1 MITIYVDSFY
11 TASEVHKFIQNSL
24 NTYGYVSLG
33 DILYVAGY
41 PHTTFTYDSVLFH
54 EELKKQDMPIV
65 PAYIDKTKPHTLVIP
80 SDRYTMMFNCINKND
95 SATKAETLSTADK
108 IKLAGITA
116 SATIRS
122 RVIPKPTN
130 YLPEIKN
137 VKFNGPATIV
147 FWADGTKTVV
157 KCQDGD
163 DYSEEVGLAM
173 CIVKKAFGNTSKYND
188 IFKKWCPSYDIDTN
202 ANDDHLSEA
211 FKQFRDHVL
220 KTFNEII

>member
-1 MITIYVDSFY
+1 MITIHVDSY
-11 TASEVHKFIQNSL
+11 NTAAEICKFIQDSL
-24 NTYGYVSLG
+24 NAFGCVSLD

-41 PHTTFTYDSVLFH
+41 PHRIWGYDNILFYQ
-54 EELKKQDMPIV
+54 ELKELKMPTV
-65 PAYIDKTKPHTLVIP
+65 PDYINKTKPYTLVIP
-80 SDRYTMMFNCINKND
+80 SDRYSMMFNCINKNNSTTKH
-95 SATKAETLSTADK
+95 SALIPKCT
-108 IKLAGITA
+108 
-116 SATIRS
+116 
-122 RVIPKPTN
+122 PKPTN

-173 CIVKKAFGNTSKYND
+173 CIVKKVFGNTSKYND
-188 IFKKWCPSYDIDTN
+188 IFKKWCPSYDAET
-202 ANDDHLSEA
+202 DDDEYFSEA
-211 FKQFRDHVL
+211 YKQFRNYVL

>member
-11 TASEVHKFIQNSL
+11 TASEVHRFIRNSL
-24 NTYGYVSLG
+24 NTYGHISLG
-33 DILYVAGY
+33 DILHKAGY
-41 PHTTFTYDSVLFH
+41 PHTTWTYDNVLFH
-54 EELKKQDMPIV
+54 EELKKQEMLIV

-95 SATKAETLSTADK
+95 SATKAEILSTN
-108 IKLAGITA
+108 
-116 SATIRS
+116 ATS
-122 RVIPKPTN
+122 IPKAVSKPTN

-137 VKFNGPATIV
+137 VKFDGPATIV

-173 CIVKKAFGNTSKYND
+173 CIVKKAFGNKSKYND
-188 IFKKWCPSYDIDTN
+188 IFKKWCNSYDIET
-202 ANDDHLSEA
+202 DDDCLSEA
-211 FKQFRDHVL
+211 YKQFRNHIL

>member
-1 MITIYVDSFY
+1 MITIYVDSFN
-11 TASEVHKFIQNSL
+11 TASEVHKFIRDTL
-24 NTYGYVSLG
+24 NTHGCVSLG

-41 PHTTFTYDSVLFH
+41 PHTNWTYDNIIFH
-54 EELKKQDMPIV
+54 KELNKQKMPIV
-65 PAYIDKTKPHTLVIP
+65 PAYIDKNKPYTIVIP
-80 SDRYTMMFNCINKND
+80 SDRYTMTFNCTNRND
-95 SATKAETLSTADK
+95 STAK
-108 IKLAGITA
+108 H
-116 SATIRS
+116 SAFVPKCT
-122 RVIPKPTN
+122 PKPTN

-188 IFKKWCPSYDIDTN
+188 IFKKWCNNYDTET
-202 ANDDHLSEA
+202 DDDYFSEA

-220 KTFNEII
+220 NTFNELI

>member
-1 MITIYVDSFY
+1 M
-11 TASEVHKFIQNSL
+11 
-24 NTYGYVSLG
+24 
-33 DILYVAGY
+33 
-41 PHTTFTYDSVLFH
+41 TFDCT
-54 EELKKQDMPIV
+54 
-65 PAYIDKTKPHTLVIP
+65 
-80 SDRYTMMFNCINKND
+80 NKND
-95 SATKAETLSTADK
+95 STTKAEILSAADK

-116 SATIRS
+116 SDTLIPKS
-122 RVIPKPTN
+122 SPKPTN

-173 CIVKKAFGNTSKYND
+173 CIAKKVFGNTSKYND
-188 IFKKWCPSYDIDTN
+188 IFKKWCNSYDTETDT
-202 ANDDHLSEA
+202 DDYLSEVY
-211 FKQFRDHVL
+211 KQFRNHVL

>member
-33 DILYVAGY
+33 DILHKAGY
-41 PHTTFTYDSVLFH
+41 PHTTFTYDNVLFH
-54 EELKKQDMPIV
+54 EELKKQEMPIV
-65 PAYIDKTKPHTLVIP
+65 PAYIDKSKPYTIVIP
-80 SDRYTMMFNCINKND
+80 SDRYAMRFNCTNKND
-95 SATKAETLSTADK
+95 LATKAGILNTADK
-108 IKLAGITA
+108 INIVGITDNA
-116 SATIRS
+116 RIRS

-163 DYSEEVGLAM
+163 DYSEEIGLAM
-173 CIVKKAFGNTSKYND
+173 CIAKKVFGNTSKYND
-188 IFKKWCPSYDIDTN
+188 IFKKWCPRYDAET
-202 ANDDHLSEA
+202 DDEYFSEA
-211 FKQFRDHVL
+211 YKQFRNYVL

>member
-11 TASEVHKFIQNSL
+11 TASEVHRFIQNSL
-24 NTYGYVSLG
+24 NTYGCVSLG

-41 PHTTFTYDSVLFH
+41 PHTTYTYDNILFY
-54 EELKKQDMPIV
+54 EELKRLKMPIV
-65 PAYIDKTKPHTLVIP
+65 PAYVDKSKPYTLVIP
-80 SDRYTMMFNCINKND
+80 SDRYTMMFNCINKNR
-95 SATKAETLSTADK
+95 SSTKTGVLNTADK
-108 IKLAGITA
+108 INIAGITGN
-116 SATIRS
+116 ATIRS

-147 FWADGTKTVV
+147 FWEDGTKTIV
-157 KCQDGD
+157 KCQYGD

-188 IFKKWCPSYDIDTN
+188 IFKKWCHSYDTET
-202 ANDDHLSEA
+202 DDDDYFSEA
-211 FKQFRDHVL
+211 CKQFRSHIL

>member
-11 TASEVHKFIQNSL
+11 TASEVHRFIQNSL

-33 DILYVAGY
+33 DILCKAGY
-41 PHTTFTYDSVLFH
+41 THTDWTYDNIIFH
-54 EELKKQDMPIV
+54 KELNEQKMPIV
-65 PAYIDKTKPHTLVIP
+65 PAYINKSKPYTIVIP
-80 SDRYTMMFNCINKND
+80 SDRYTMMFNCTNK
-95 SATKAETLSTADK
+95 SVLTEKHST
-108 IKLAGITA
+108 
-116 SATIRS
+116 
-122 RVIPKPTN
+122 VIPKCTPKPAN

-157 KCQDGD
+157 KCQNGD

-188 IFKKWCPSYDIDTN
+188 VFKKWCPSYN
-202 ANDDHLSEA
+202 AETDDDEHFSEA
-211 FKQFRDHVL
+211 HKQFLNYVL

>member
-11 TASEVHKFIQNSL
+11 TASEVHRFIQNSL

-33 DILYVAGY
+33 DILCKAGY
-41 PHTTFTYDSVLFH
+41 THTDWTYDNIIFH
-54 EELKKQDMPIV
+54 KELNEQKMPIV
-65 PAYIDKTKPHTLVIP
+65 PAYVDKSKPYTIVIP
-80 SDRYTMMFNCINKND
+80 SDRYAMMFNCTNKNR
-95 SATKAETLSTADK
+95 SSTKTGVLNTADK
-108 IKLAGITA
+108 INIAGITGN
-116 SATIRS
+116 ATIRS
-122 RVIPKPTN
+122 RAIPKPTN

-163 DYSEEVGLAM
+163 DYSKEVGLAM
-173 CIVKKAFGNTSKYND
+173 CIVKKVFGNTSKYND
-188 IFKKWCPSYDIDTN
+188 IFKKWCPSYDAET
-202 ANDDHLSEA
+202 DDDEYFSEA
-211 FKQFRDHVL
+211 YKQFRNYVL

>member
-1 MITIYVDSFY
+1 MITIYVDSY
-11 TASEVHKFIQNSL
+11 NRAAEVHEFIRDTL
-24 NTYGYVSLG
+24 NTYGCVSLG
-33 DILYVAGY
+33 DILHKAG
-41 PHTTFTYDSVLFH
+41 HQRTAWAYDNILFYQ
-54 EELKKQDMPIV
+54 ELKGLKMPTV
-65 PAYIDKTKPHTLVIP
+65 PDYVDKTKPYTLVIP
-80 SDRYTMMFNCINKND
+80 SDRYAMRFNCTNKND

-116 SATIRS
+116 SATSIPKA
-122 RVIPKPTN
+122 VPKPTN

-173 CIVKKAFGNTSKYND
+173 CIVKKVFGNTSKYND
-188 IFKKWCPSYDIDTN
+188 IFKKWCPRYGTETN
-202 ANDDHLSEA
+202 ANEYLSEA
-211 FKQFRDHVL
+211 CKQFRSHIL

>member
-11 TASEVHKFIQNSL
+11 TASEVHRFIQNSL

-33 DILYVAGY
+33 DILCKAGY
-41 PHTTFTYDSVLFH
+41 THTDWTYDNIIFH
-54 EELKKQDMPIV
+54 KELNEQKMPIV
-65 PAYIDKTKPHTLVIP
+65 PAYVDKTKPYTLVIP

-95 SATKAETLSTADK
+95 NAR
-108 IKLAGITA
+108 
-116 SATIRS
+116 IRS
-122 RVIPKPTN
+122 RVIPKPAN
-130 YLPEIKN
+130 YLPGIKN
-137 VKFNGPATIV
+137 IKFNGPATIV
-147 FWADGTKTVV
+147 FWGDGTKTVV

-188 IFKKWCPSYDIDTN
+188 IFKKWCPSYESET
-202 ANDDHLSEA
+202 DDNYLSEA
-211 FKQFRDHVL
+211 CKQFRSHIL

>member
-11 TASEVHKFIQNSL
+11 TASEVHRFIQNSL

-33 DILYVAGY
+33 DILHKAGY

-54 EELKKQDMPIV
+54 EELKKQEMPIV

-80 SDRYTMMFNCINKND
+80 SDRYTMMFNCINKNNSTTKFD
-95 SATKAETLSTADK
+95 SATSIPKA
-108 IKLAGITA
+108 
-116 SATIRS
+116 
-122 RVIPKPTN
+122 VPKPTKR
-130 YLPEIKN
+130 LPEIKN

-173 CIVKKAFGNTSKYND
+173 CIVKKVFGNTSKYND
-188 IFKKWCPSYDIDTN
+188 IFKKWCPSYDAET
-202 ANDDHLSEA
+202 DDDEYFSEA
-211 FKQFRDHVL
+211 YKQFRNYVL

>member
-11 TASEVHKFIQNSL
+11 TASEVHRFIQNSL

-33 DILYVAGY
+33 DILCKAGY
-41 PHTTFTYDSVLFH
+41 THTDWTYDNIIFH
-54 EELKKQDMPIV
+54 KELNEQKMPIV
-65 PAYIDKTKPHTLVIP
+65 PAYVDKSKPYTIVIP
-80 SDRYTMMFNCINKND
+80 SDRYSMMFNCTNKNNSTTKH
-95 SATKAETLSTADK
+95 SALIPKCT
-108 IKLAGITA
+108 
-116 SATIRS
+116 
-122 RVIPKPTN
+122 PKPTN

-188 IFKKWCPSYDIDTN
+188 VFKKWCHRYDTETN
-202 ANDDHLSEA
+202 ANDYLSEA
-211 FKQFRDHVL
+211 CKQFRSHIL

>member
-11 TASEVHKFIQNSL
+11 TASEVHRFIQNSL

-33 DILYVAGY
+33 DILCKAGY
-41 PHTTFTYDSVLFH
+41 THTDWTYDNIIFH
-54 EELKKQDMPIV
+54 KELNEQKMPIV
-65 PAYIDKTKPHTLVIP
+65 PAYVDKSKPYTIVIP
-80 SDRYTMMFNCINKND
+80 SERYAMMFNCTNKND
-95 SATKAETLSTADK
+95 TGNAA
-108 IKLAGITA
+108 
-116 SATIRS
+116 IRS

-163 DYSEEVGLAM
+163 DYSKEVGLAM
-173 CIVKKAFGNTSKYND
+173 CIVKKVFGNTSKYND
-188 IFKKWCPSYDIDTN
+188 IFKKWCNSYDTETN
-202 ANDDHLSEA
+202 ANDYLSEA
-211 FKQFRDHVL
+211 CKQFRSHIL
-220 KTFNEII
+220 KTFNDII